1 MERIKNYLLRNYR
14 QSPTLFFLEMFSV
27 MMQTS
32 AALYL
37 SLTAKQPDMLVVYS
51 MYTIGSSVGIYVYY
65 KRELVWTLVMVSVFT
80 AINLLGLYILL
91 K

>member
-1 MERIKNYLLRNYR
+1 
-14 QSPTLFFLEMFSV
+14 
-27 MMQTS
+27 
-32 AALYL
+32 
-37 SLTAKQPDMLVVYS
+37 MLMVYS